1 MHNIASSI
9 IKNSRHQMTAE
20 NASTE
25 AGTTNYPRGR

>member
-1 MHNIASSI
+1 MYNSASSI
-9 IKNSRHQMTAE
+9 IKNSRHQITTD